1 MAIVTQL
8 LHGKTESDTIWS
20 IGPEATIYEALT
32 LMANKNVGALMVV
45 DDDQAVGVFSERDYA
60 RKVVLRGRSSKKT
73 AVREAMASP
82 VISVKTS
89 DSVQTCMEKMTVN
102 RIRHLLVT
110 DNNGNMVGVISI
122 GDVVKAV
129 IAEQQNIIEHLEG
142 YITG

>member
-8 LHGKTESDTIWS
+8 LHGKAEGVTVWS
-20 IGPEATIYEALT
+20 IGPEAAIYEALT
-32 LMANKNVGALMVV
+32 LMADKNIGALIVV
-45 DDDQAVGVFSERDYA
+45 EGEQAVGVFSERDYA
-60 RKVVLRGRSSKKT
+60 RKVVLHGRASKTT
-73 AVREAMASP
+73 AVREAMTAP

-89 DSVQTCMEKMTVN
+89 DSVQTCMEMMTAR

-110 DNNGNMVGVISI
+110 DNNGNMAGVISI